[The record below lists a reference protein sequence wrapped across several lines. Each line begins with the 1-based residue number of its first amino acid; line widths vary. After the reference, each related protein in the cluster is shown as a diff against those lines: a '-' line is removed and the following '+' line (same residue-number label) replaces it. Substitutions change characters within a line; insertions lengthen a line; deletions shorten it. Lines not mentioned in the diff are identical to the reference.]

1 MLIILEG
8 VDGAGKSTTADA
20 IARLLPGATRLHKGP
35 MTADAITEYEDP
47 LASYRPGSETH
58 VICDRWHVGELVYG
72 PVLRGKARMTLA
84 ERRHIDLFL
93 AARGAVVVHVTA
105 SMSTIRQRLSTRG
118 DDLVTLDQIDELN
131 DRYFDVVQHLDVVHG
146 RLYTEADENIYA
158 QLQVLAGTA
167 LAHEMRTAPLVEFP
181 TYIGAANPTLLL
193 LGERRNTFDRPSA
206 FVPAPNTSGAYL
218 LEHLPEDVFATWLG
232 IANACEE
239 DIGKLWE
246 TLGRPAVVALGR
258 AAAEQCRQAELPH
271 GVVPH
276 PQYVRRFH
284 HHHGRRYGAMIR
296 EAAQYQEDLSGALR
310 HPSA

>member
-1 MLIILEG
+1 MPSG
-8 VDGAGKSTTADA
+8 VATTSSLLRG
-20 IARLLPGATRLHKGP
+20 RLLVGATR
-35 MTADAITEYEDP
+35 
-47 LASYRPGSETH
+47 
-58 VICDRWHVGELVYG
+58 
-72 PVLRGKARMTLA
+72 
-84 ERRHIDLFL
+84 
-93 AARGAVVVHVTA
+93 
-105 SMSTIRQRLSTRG
+105 
-118 DDLVTLDQIDELN
+118 
-131 DRYFDVVQHLDVVHG
+131 
-146 RLYTEADENIYA
+146 
-158 QLQVLAGTA
+158 
-167 LAHEMRTAPLVEFP
+167 
-181 TYIGAANPTLLL
+181 
-193 LGERRNTFDRPSA
+193 
-206 FVPAPNTSGAYL
+206 
-218 LEHLPEDVFATWLG
+218 WLG